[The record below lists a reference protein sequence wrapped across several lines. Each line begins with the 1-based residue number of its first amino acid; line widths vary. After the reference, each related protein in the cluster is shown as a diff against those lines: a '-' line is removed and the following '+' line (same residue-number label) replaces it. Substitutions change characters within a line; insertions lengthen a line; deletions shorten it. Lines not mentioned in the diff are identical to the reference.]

1 MTTTDP
7 KKKNQET
14 QPAADAA
21 TAADAAATGAS
32 AAGASAPDEA
42 EALRK
47 QVAELTDKNLRLV
60 AEMQNMQRRAAR
72 EREESLRFA
81 EAEFARELLV
91 VMDDLERTREAI
103 KAGNDA
109 AAIADGVRIVF
120 EHFDKVL
127 RSREI
132 VPIDAVGKAFNA
144 DEHEALMQEPS
155 PDVPAGSVLR
165 EVHRGYRMRD
175 RVLRTARVV
184 VSKGKGD

>member
-7 KKKNQET
+7 KKKNQESP
-14 QPAADAA
+14 PAAEA
-21 TAADAAATGAS
+21 TVTEVSSADVAPADAP
-32 AAGASAPDEA
+32 APDEA
-42 EALRK
+42 ESLRR

-81 EAEFARELLV
+81 EAEFARELLL
-91 VMDDLERTREAI
+91 VMDDLERTREAV
-103 KAGNDA
+103 KAGHDA

-127 RSREI
+127 RSRGI
-132 VPIDAVGKAFNA
+132 VPIEAAGKPFNA
-144 DEHEALMQEPS
+144 DEHEALLQEAS
-155 PDVPAGSVLR
+155 ADVPAGSVLR
-165 EVHRGYRMRD
+165 EIHRGYRMRD

-184 VSKGKGD
+184 VSKGNSQ